1 MKKILIVGYDYL
13 NLDYAKKAAENFN
26 DILFIKERS
35 VDIDKNAESIIALV
49 DMVDGVVF
57 LENKT
62 EYMVAAVMLNKDI
75 YQREEFE
82 VKVKEEVAEN
92 A

>member
-13 NLDYAKKAAENFN
+13 DLDYAKNAAENFK

-82 VKVKEEVAEN
+82 VKKEEEVAEN

>member
-13 NLDYAKKAAENFN
+13 DLDYAKKAAENFN

-82 VKVKEEVAEN
+82 VKAEEEVAEN

>member
-13 NLDYAKKAAENFN
+13 DLDYAKKAADNFK

-62 EYMVAAVMLNKDI
+62 EYMIATVMLNKDI

-82 VKVKEEVAEN
+82 VKKEEEVAEN